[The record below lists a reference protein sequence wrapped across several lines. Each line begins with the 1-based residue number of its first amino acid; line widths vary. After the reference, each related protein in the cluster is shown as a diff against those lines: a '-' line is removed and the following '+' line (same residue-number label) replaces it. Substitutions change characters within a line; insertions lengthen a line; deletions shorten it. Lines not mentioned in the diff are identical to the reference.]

1 MQLRLSNARTHTQ
14 TRTEC
19 FIANKFS
26 EAVLSGQRLS
36 PSSPLSHP
44 CSPQRSHSPRS
55 SPIPIISSVT
65 RLPFRTV
72 RSCACACSCVL
83 HANEVRAVCI
93 FKLVGQRGGEKV
105 TGNERCLTA
114 AAPLMRVSPR
124 SAPTGVELTSESE
137 ISLKFYL
144 SYLWAFAKC
153 CLCRQSE

>member
-1 MQLRLSNARTHTQ
+1 MRAR
-14 TRTEC
+14 
-19 FIANKFS
+19 
-26 EAVLSGQRLS
+26 
-36 PSSPLSHP
+36 
-44 CSPQRSHSPRS
+44 
-55 SPIPIISSVT
+55 
-65 RLPFRTV
+65 
-72 RSCACACSCVL
+72 ACACSCVL

-144 SYLWAFAKC
+144 SYLWAFAKW